1 MATNITTSSVLDCY
15 AMNGN
20 QNPDTRENIMS
31 NFPSITIAG
40 RRIASDEM
48 PYVIAEMS
56 ANHNGNIET
65 AFKLIEAAKQAGADA
80 VKLQTYRPDTI
91 TLNCDTED
99 FRIRGGLWDGR
110 TLYELYEEAHMPW
123 DWHAPLFAHARK
135 HGITIFSSP
144 FDNTA
149 VDLLEDLNAPA
160 YKIASFE
167 AVDIPLIK
175 YVASTGKPMIIS
187 TGMADAEEI
196 GEAIDAAREGGC
208 KELAILHCVSGY
220 PAPAEDYNLHT
231 ITDMIRRFG
240 LTVGLSDHTLDNT
253 TAIASV
259 ATGAAII
266 EKHFTLDR
274 NGGGPDDSF
283 SLEPVE
289 LTALCNGSRTAWAAL
304 GRVDYGRKS
313 SEQGNVKFRRSLY
326 FVRDLKAGETVSA
339 DCMRSV
345 RPGFGAS
352 PRMFEKIV
360 GLKLNCDVQK
370 NTPVKMDFFDL
381 PAMSIIYEDKLP

>member
-1 MATNITTSSVLDCY
+1 MLN
-15 AMNGN
+15 N
-20 QNPDTRENIMS
+20 
-31 NFPSITIAG
+31 PSITIAG
-40 RRIASDEM
+40 RRIAADEA

-65 AFKLIEAAKQAGADA
+65 AFKIIEVAKQAGADA

-99 FRIRGGLWDGR
+99 FRIHGGLWDGR

-123 DWHAPLFAHARK
+123 EWHAPLFARARK

-167 AVDIPLIK
+167 AVDLPLIK

-187 TGMADAEEI
+187 TGMADAQEI
-196 GEAIDAAREGGC
+196 QEAIDAAREGGC

-220 PAPAEDYNLHT
+220 PAPAEDYNLRT
-231 ITDMIRRFG
+231 IPDMIQRFG
-240 LTVGLSDHTLDNT
+240 LVTGLSDHTLDNT
-253 TAIASV
+253 TAITSV
-259 ATGAAII
+259 AMGASII

-274 NGGGPDDSF
+274 KGGGPDDSF
-283 SLEPVE
+283 SLEPAE
-289 LTALCNGSRTAWAAL
+289 LVALCRDSKTAWAAL

-326 FVRDLKAGETVSA
+326 FVMDMKAGEVITPDAV
-339 DCMRSV
+339 RSV
-345 RPGFGAS
+345 RPGFGLS
-352 PRMFEKIV
+352 PKHFDAVMGKRI
-360 GLKLNCDVQK
+360 NRDVSAA
-370 NTPVKMDFFDL
+370 TPITWDVL
-381 PAMSIIYEDKLP
+381 A

>member
-1 MATNITTSSVLDCY
+1 
-15 AMNGN
+15 
-20 QNPDTRENIMS
+20 MS
-31 NFPSITIAG
+31 NHPSITIAG
-40 RRIASDEM
+40 RRIAADEA

-65 AFKLIEAAKQAGADA
+65 AFKIIEAAKQAGADA

-91 TLNCDTED
+91 TLNCDSED
-99 FRIRGGLWDGR
+99 FRIHGGLWDGR

-196 GEAIDAAREGGC
+196 QEAIDAAHEGGC

-220 PAPAEDYNLHT
+220 PAPAEDYNLRT
-231 ITDMIRRFG
+231 IPDMIQRFG

-253 TAIASV
+253 TAITSV
-259 ATGAAII
+259 AMGASII

-274 NGGGPDDSF
+274 SGGGPDDSF
-283 SLEPVE
+283 SLEPSE
-289 LTALCNGSRTAWAAL
+289 LAALCKDSKTAWAAL
-304 GRVDYGRKS
+304 GCVDYGRKS

-326 FVRDLKAGETVSA
+326 FVKDLKMGDVITA
-339 DCMRSV
+339 DAVRSV
-345 RPGFGAS
+345 RPGFGLAPKMLNRIIGKVLAQDVS
-352 PRMFEKIV
+352 VNTSVEVAKIKGYGV
-360 GLKLNCDVQK
+360 
-370 NTPVKMDFFDL
+370 
-381 PAMSIIYEDKLP
+381 